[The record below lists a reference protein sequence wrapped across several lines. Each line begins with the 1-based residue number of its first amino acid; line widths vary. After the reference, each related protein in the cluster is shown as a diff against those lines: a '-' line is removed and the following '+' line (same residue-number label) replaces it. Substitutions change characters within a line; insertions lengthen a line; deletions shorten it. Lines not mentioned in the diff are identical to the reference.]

1 MDQEYLSQSHLFLLT
16 VSLLIGLLNIKK
28 VMGHLP
34 NYSLYLEGFKPQK
47 KDLNF
52 LQFKLNFV
60 FTLFNIILSKIKY
73 KNKLKKFKRF
83 VKLKKA

>member
-1 MDQEYLSQSHLFLLT
+1 MD
-16 VSLLIGLLNIKK
+16 
-28 VMGHLP
+28 HLP

-52 LQFKLNFV
+52 LQFKLNFM